1 MSDDAR
7 RLAAIMF
14 TDIVGYTALAQADEA
29 RALRLLAEH
38 NRLLREVFARFR
50 GHEIKTVGDAFL
62 VEFES
67 ALDAVQGGVEVQ
79 RVLEDRNGRVAEED
93 RLHVRIGVHVG
104 DVVPANG
111 DLLGDAVNVAARIEP
126 LAEPGGICLSQQVY
140 DQVHNKLTT
149 PLLRLPPRELKNV
162 RGPVTVYRVARTWLS
177 EPARP
182 AEQAPMAGHHVAVLP
197 LSNISPEPADAYFA
211 DGLTEEL
218 ISVLS
223 RVPDLGV
230 IARTSVMPYK
240 TQPKSIAEVGAELG
254 VETVLEGSVR
264 KAGSHLRIT
273 LQLVDVATQRHI
285 WANSYNRE
293 LTDVFAVQSDIAERT
308 AEALR
313 LQLAR
318 RGGTAEPRRLTANPE
333 AYDLYLRGLVAV
345 TERDEQLDQAVDFF
359 RRATELDPTFAEAYA
374 AWANLYVAAAG
385 DSVPMG
391 EFLAK
396 ARTLVDRALEL
407 DPLSSEAHAALG
419 NIRFQSGL
427 DWEGAEAEFREALR
441 LNPSNISAHQ
451 FLGLMYIA
459 LRRFGEAQ
467 ELLRRGIRLDPG
479 GRLHTTLD
487 LALLWGGD
495 PDGALARVDD
505 ELGRNPSSVSLHLTR
520 GMFAVAAGR
529 VKEAEREADVP
540 LTGATDDLVFD
551 HAVLAALLGRRTTA
565 EAVAARAERGELATY
580 LSPTHFAI
588 LYAALGENARA
599 LDLLEQD
606 FREGG
611 RVLWL
616 YYQGVW
622 FDALRREPRFLALL
636 RLYRLP
642 ELPPPTTGSHGSAS
656 GKAG

>member
-1 MSDDAR
+1 MPDAPR

-14 TDIVGYTALAQADEA
+14 TDVVGYTALAQADEA

-38 NRLLREVFARFR
+38 NRLLRGIFARFR
-50 GHEIKTVGDAFL
+50 GREIKTVGDAFL

-67 ALDAVQGGVEVQ
+67 ALDAVQGGIEVQ
-79 RVLEDRNGRVAEED
+79 RALEERNARVVDGE
-93 RLHVRIGVHVG
+93 RLRVRIGVHVG
-104 DVVPANG
+104 DVVPADG

-162 RGPVTVYRVARTWLS
+162 RGAVTVYRVARTWLR
-177 EPARP
+177 ETAGAA
-182 AEQAPMAGHHVAVLP
+182 AEAPVTGHHVAVLP

-254 VETVLEGSVR
+254 VETILEGSVR

-273 LQLVDVATQRHI
+273 LQLIDVATQRHI

-313 LQLAR
+313 LQLTR
-318 RGGTAEPRRLTANPE
+318 REGSTEPRRLTANPE
-333 AYDLYLRGLVAV
+333 AYDLYLRGLVAA
-345 TERDEQLDQAVDFF
+345 TDREDRLDQAVDFF
-359 RRATELDPTFAEAYA
+359 RRATELDPTFAEAFA

-391 EFLAK
+391 EYLAK
-396 ARTLVDRALEL
+396 ARGLVDRALEL
-407 DPLSSEAHAALG
+407 DPFSSEAHAALG
-419 NIRFQSGL
+419 NIRFQSEL

-451 FLGLMYIA
+451 FLGLMFIA
-459 LRRFGEAQ
+459 LRRFDEAQ

-479 GRLHTTLD
+479 GRLHTTLA
-487 LALLWGGD
+487 LSLLWGGD
-495 PDGALARVDD
+495 PDGALARLDD
-505 ELGRNPSSVSLHLTR
+505 ELRQAPNSVSLHQTR
-520 GMFAVAAGR
+520 GMFALAAGR
-529 VKEAEREADVP
+529 RAEAEREADFP
-540 LTGATDDLVFD
+540 LEGASDEEVFD
-551 HAVLAALLGRRTTA
+551 HALLSALVGRRAIA
-565 EAVAARAERGELATY
+565 EAVAARAERSELATY

-588 LYAALGENARA
+588 LRAALGENDRA

-622 FDALRREPRFLALL
+622 FDGLRGEPRFRALL
-636 RLYRLP
+636 RKYRLP
-642 ELPPPTTGSHGSAS
+642 ELPPPPTGPGSGS
-656 GKAG
+656 GG